1 METACR
7 AMGHMYEKEMIIYQ
21 SHSSNIVMTI
31 TMTMKI
37 TMAMMIMIIWKAR
50 YVIIIEKYIKK
61 TVVFIRI
68 LLLTGIKSWSY
79 LLAFMT
85 TYKYL
90 WGHFSRNVKT
100 AKIHTTATM
109 ISDSFLVWFV
119 SGFCQN
125 TYKCNRHSHSSLK
138 LPIFI

>member
-37 TMAMMIMIIWKAR
+37 TMAMMIMIILKAR
-50 YVIIIEKYIKK
+50 YAITRRKKETEKK

-68 LLLTGIKSWSY
+68 LLLTGIKS
-79 LLAFMT
+79 
-85 TYKYL
+85 
-90 WGHFSRNVKT
+90 
-100 AKIHTTATM
+100 
-109 ISDSFLVWFV
+109 
-119 SGFCQN
+119 
-125 TYKCNRHSHSSLK
+125 
-138 LPIFI
+138 